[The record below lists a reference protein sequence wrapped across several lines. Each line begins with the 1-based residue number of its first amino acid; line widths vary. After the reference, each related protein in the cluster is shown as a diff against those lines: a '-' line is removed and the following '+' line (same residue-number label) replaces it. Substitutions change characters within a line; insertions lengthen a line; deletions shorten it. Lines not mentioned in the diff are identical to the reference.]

1 MPEITKPRRSHGK
14 ARLKPIAAQKLVVG
28 GTVKSVAA
36 EMKINIQ
43 TLWRWQRDPEFKLM
57 MQQARAELLQH
68 TTNALVT
75 ASLNAVKELH
85 EIATDPNA
93 NEYARV
99 AASVKLLEY
108 SYKAGIVEKT
118 LEEVAGEV
126 DYLSPKEDVG
136 TLPWEEK
143 PTQKAL
149 LPPWEN

>member
-1 MPEITKPRRSHGK
+1 
-14 ARLKPIAAQKLVVG
+14 
-28 GTVKSVAA
+28 
-36 EMKINIQ
+36 MKINIQ

-75 ASLNAVKELH
+75 ASLNAVKALH